1 MRISTLQAFNNGV
14 TGIQRNYSNATRTQ
28 EQISTGNRILTPA
41 DDPVAS
47 VRLLQLE
54 QQQNVLSQ
62 YDSNLTAAKNSLTQ
76 EEVSLNSVNTILQRV
91 RELAVQAGNGALDPQ
106 DRKSIAAELGERED
120 ELLSLMNTR
129 NARGEYLFSGFQGKT
144 QPFAR
149 GADGSYSYQGDEGQ
163 RKLQIASSLN
173 IPISDN
179 GKSIFE
185 NVTNA
190 GRLTSAVATAQ
201 PGSTLS
207 VSAPLV
213 QDEVAF
219 SGNPSFPTGG
229 IGIHFTSGTDYVV
242 YDLAAPPT
250 AFPVVEGE
258 SDLVLASGTL
268 DDNQDKSDTLTF
280 RGVHLQFDGVPVGG
294 EGIVVA
300 PAVSSSRT
308 ASLTD
313 GLPEALNLRITDA
326 TAFAAKFPSGTANFK
341 VELADPALIGS
352 VNKITIFSEPIVQ
365 LEPASDGT
373 LSPQDVKALEGIGLS
388 MTLKENF
395 PAGDL
400 SLTRVNEQKQ
410 GILDTI
416 ANLRSAL
423 ENPANGNIGVRD
435 AVGVAL
441 TNLDH
446 GMVSVDAARGNIGAR
461 LNTIET
467 TQTDNQDVTL
477 VNKGIQADLR
487 ELDYAE
493 ALSRLSMQT
502 VILEAAQ
509 QSYVKI
515 AGLSL
520 FNKM

>member
-14 TGIQRNYSNATRTQ
+14 AGIQRNYSNATRTQ

-62 YDSNLTAAKNSLTQ
+62 YNSNLTAAKNSLTQ
-76 EEVSLNSVNTILQRV
+76 EEVTLNSVNTVLQRV

-144 QPFAR
+144 QPFVFEN
-149 GADGSYSYQGDEGQ
+149 GKYVYKGDEGQ
-163 RKLQIASSLN
+163 RQLQIASSLN

-179 GKSIFE
+179 GKSVFE

-190 GRLTSAVATAQ
+190 GRLNAVRELEV
-201 PGSTLS
+201 GSTLS
-207 VSAPLV
+207 VSEPLI

-219 SGNPSFPTGG
+219 ANFPDEGITITFDAGNGYVITPAELGA
-229 IGIHFTSGTDYVV
+229 TD
-242 YDLAAPPT
+242 L
-250 AFPVVEGE
+250 
-258 SDLVLASGTL
+258 SGTL
-268 DDNQDKSDTLTF
+268 AGDPSKTRSIVF
-280 RGVHLQFDGVPVGG
+280 RGVVLQFDGLPADGDEV
-294 EGIVVA
+294 VVA
-300 PAVSSSRT
+300 PK
-308 ASLTD
+308 LGLD
-313 GLPEALNLRITDA
+313 GRPNA
-326 TAFAAKFPSGTANFK
+326 
-341 VELADPALIGS
+341 
-352 VNKITIFSEPIVQ
+352 
-365 LEPASDGT
+365 
-373 LSPQDVKALEGIGLS
+373 
-388 MTLKENF
+388 
-395 PAGDL
+395 
-400 SLTRVNEQKQ
+400 QKQ
-410 GILDTI
+410 GILATI

-423 ENPANGNIGVRD
+423 EDPSTGNTDVRD
-435 AVGVAL
+435 AVAVAL

-446 GMVSVDAARGNIGAR
+446 GMVSVDQARGNIGAR
-461 LNTIET
+461 LNVIET
-467 TQTDNQDVTL
+467 TQTDNEDVAL
-477 VNKGIQADLR
+477 VNKGVQAELR

-502 VILEAAQ
+502 VVLEAAQ

-520 FNKM
+520 FNVMR

>member
-14 TGIQRNYSNATRTQ
+14 AGLQRNYANATRTQ

-62 YDSNLTAAKNSLTQ
+62 YNANLTAAKNSLTQ
-76 EEVSLNSVNTILQRV
+76 EEVTLNSVNTVLQRV

-129 NARGEYLFSGFQGKT
+129 NARGEYLFAGFQGKT
-144 QPFAR
+144 QPFVR
-149 GADGSYSYQGDEGQ
+149 GADGSYSYKGDEGQ

-173 IPISDN
+173 IPISDS

-185 NVTNA
+185 NVINA
-190 GRLTSAVATAQ
+190 GRLKADPVAAL
-201 PGSTLS
+201 GSSLA

-219 SGNPSFPTGG
+219 ARFPSVEATITFGNPDANS
-229 IGIHFTSGTDYVV
+229 YVITTIPPDTAS
-242 YDLAAPPT
+242 DLA
-250 AFPVVEGE
+250 G
-258 SDLVLASGTL
+258 SLG
-268 DDNQDKSDTLTF
+268 SDTSRSRSIIF
-280 RGVHLQFDGVPVGG
+280 RGVALHFDGVPAVGD
-294 EGIVVA
+294 
-300 PAVSSSRT
+300 AVTVR
-308 ASLTD
+308 LK
-313 GLPEALNLRITDA
+313 TDA
-326 TAFAAKFPSGTANFK
+326 GGTPS
-341 VELADPALIGS
+341 
-352 VNKITIFSEPIVQ
+352 
-365 LEPASDGT
+365 
-373 LSPQDVKALEGIGLS
+373 
-388 MTLKENF
+388 
-395 PAGDL
+395 
-400 SLTRVNEQKQ
+400 EQKQ

-423 ENPANGNIGVRD
+423 EDPASSNSDIRD
-435 AVGVAL
+435 AVAVGL

-446 GMVSVDAARGNIGAR
+446 GMISVDAARGHIGAR
-461 LNTIET
+461 LNVIET
-467 TQTDNQDVTL
+467 TQTDNEDVTL
-477 VNKGIQADLR
+477 VNKSVQAELK

-493 ALSRLSMQT
+493 ALSRLSFQT

-515 AGLSL
+515 SGLNL
-520 FNKM
+520 FNAMR

>member
-14 TGIQRNYSNATRTQ
+14 AGLQRNYANATRTQ

-62 YDSNLTAAKNSLTQ
+62 YNANLTAAKNSLTQ
-76 EEVSLNSVNTILQRV
+76 EEVTLNSVNTVLQRV

-129 NARGEYLFSGFQGKT
+129 NARGEYLFAGFQGKT
-144 QPFAR
+144 QPFVR
-149 GADGSYSYQGDEGQ
+149 GADGSYSYEGDEGQ

-179 GKSIFE
+179 GKSVFE

-190 GRLTSAVATAQ
+190 GRYQSSFTAQ

-213 QDEVAF
+213 QDEVAL
-219 SGNPSFPTGG
+219 SATPAFPAAG
-229 IGIHFTSGTDYVV
+229 IGVHFTSETDYIV
-242 YDLAAPPT
+242 YDLNAPP
-250 AFPVVEGE
+250 ADFAVPFA
-258 SDLVLASGTL
+258 DPNLVLASGSL
-268 DDNQDKSDTLTF
+268 DEKTETSDKLVF
-280 RGVHLQFDGVPVGG
+280 RGVVMQFDG
-294 EGIVVA
+294 A
-300 PAVSSSRT
+300 PAAGDSVEVT
-308 ASLTD
+308 L
-313 GLPEALNLRITDA
+313 DA
-326 TAFAAKFPSGTANFK
+326 T
-341 VELADPALIGS
+341 
-352 VNKITIFSEPIVQ
+352 Q
-365 LEPASDGT
+365 
-373 LSPQDVKALEGIGLS
+373 
-388 MTLKENF
+388 
-395 PAGDL
+395 
-400 SLTRVNEQKQ
+400 QKQ
-410 GILDTI
+410 GILSTI

-423 ENPANGNIGVRD
+423 ESPTTGNQGVRD
-435 AVGVAL
+435 AVAVAL

-461 LNTIET
+461 LNVIET
-467 TQTDNQDVTL
+467 TQTDNEDVTL
-477 VNKGIQADLR
+477 VNKSVQAELK

-493 ALSRLSMQT
+493 ALSRLSFQT

-515 AGLSL
+515 SGLNL
-520 FNKM
+520 FNAMR